1 MIANFAFQL
10 IAFFGIIIGI
20 YELLNA
26 TISKKT
32 KDERDLPNYFLE
44 GNLFERLQYS
54 PYLLNKHGRGWFYL
68 VIGIVSLFIAL
79 KNLIP
84 IPEFCGKSRLI
95 ILMSTVLVLTVLSI
109 KKENSKSPS
118 ESTSGTPSG
127 SKSDIYLLPDEL
139 SKPADLLRQDFV
151 QTIGIFLA
159 VGTLTDVLS
168 KMMFKSGY

>member
-10 IAFFGIIIGI
+10 VAFFGIVIGI
-20 YELLNA
+20 YELLNV

-44 GNLFERLQYS
+44 GNFFQRLQYS
-54 PYLLNKHGRGWFYL
+54 PYLLNKHGRGWFYS

-95 ILMSTVLVLTVLSI
+95 VLMSTVLVLTLMSI

-118 ESTSGTPSG
+118 GSKSGTPSG
-127 SKSDIYLLPDEL
+127 SNSDIYLLPDEI

-151 QTIGIFLA
+151 QTIGIFLG

>member
-1 MIANFAFQL
+1 MIANFVFQL
-10 IAFFGIIIGI
+10 IAFFGIVIGI

-26 TISKKT
+26 TISEKT
-32 KDERDLPNYFLE
+32 KKERDLPTYFLN
-44 GNLFERLQYS
+44 GNFFERLQLTPYS
-54 PYLLNKHGRGWFYL
+54 LNKHGRGWLYA

-95 ILMSTVLVLTVLSI
+95 VLMSTILVLGILSI
-109 KKENSKSPS
+109 KKGNSKSPS
-118 ESTSGTPSG
+118 GSTSGTPSG
-127 SKSDIYLLPDEL
+127 SNSDKYLLPDEIA
-139 SKPADLLRQDFV
+139 KPANLLRQDFV
-151 QTIGIFLA
+151 QTISIFLG